1 MDPGMMP
8 GSLTL
13 SDILAFRGIDE
24 PGLSAVPTG
33 RAAPLAS
40 QRLPPKPNA
49 LLKWLSVGH
58 AGEASLLELGK
69 LRVTHQ
75 LGVQLRDLRLLDPHL
90 AASYPSAILAREHA
104 LVINLEFIKCII
116 TMEHVLIT
124 NLDDPN
130 TLAFVEE
137 LQRRL
142 AAQEAER
149 LAAEAEEERRLS
161 SVGALPTSLAA
172 LSAAQRLAPLPF
184 ELRALELVLDTVSHY
199 LERLTAELE
208 SAAHPALD
216 ALTGGITT
224 SNLERVRRIKNRMVR
239 LTTRVETLREVL
251 EKFLDDDGDMHDM
264 HLTAKSVEREQ
275 LLDRA
280 SLRTASVAGT
290 PFDLTQSFGGE
301 DELAEGGLGTAPLS
315 PRTLRSVKSTST
327 HSSVVDEEVSAVEML
342 LEPYFMQVDNTYNKL
357 QTLCE
362 YIDDTEDYIN
372 IELDSHR
379 NELIRVGVRWGGDT
393 LGWAALHPPTH
404 SLTSLLSPQHLQ
416 LDMVLTA
423 LTASVA
429 LITAITSLFA
439 MNLELQPGVEG
450 QGPYGWF
457 VSISV
462 SCCTAALCIFVGV
475 MVYCRWKRLL

>member
-1 MDPGMMP
+1 MRGPLYRAFAFDVQNWLQHFEKQRRELGMDPGMMP

-161 SVGALPTSLAA
+161 SVGASALPTSLAA

-327 HSSVVDEEVSAVEML
+327 HSSIVDEEVSAVEML

-379 NELIRVGVRWGGDT
+379 NELIR
-393 LGWAALHPPTH
+393 
-404 SLTSLLSPQHLQ
+404 